1 MKRIYLIFFVILGL
15 IGNSLYGQER
25 RVTGTVT
32 QFSDGSTLPGVTVRV
47 EGTSQ
52 GTITDMDGQYE
63 LTVAGDAVL
72 VFSYIGMNTESV
84 AVNNRNVI
92 DVALMADVS
101 VLQEIV
107 VTALG
112 ISRER
117 KSLGYTVQEVG
128 GEDLVRGENPDLM
141 TALSG
146 KVSGLEVRQS
156 SGMPGAPS
164 SVLIRGA
171 RSFSGNNNPLYVV
184 DGMPIVSDNDYAANV
199 TGSNYTNRA
208 LDINPNDIE
217 TITVL
222 KGQAAAA
229 LYGLRASNG
238 VILITTKRGASGA
251 PGKPVVSITSGVTV
265 DNVAS
270 LPEVQQTYAQGFS
283 GNFIPANSFSWGPR
297 ISELPDNATY
307 GGNNFGQSGMFF
319 DPYKGAWV
327 EPQAYN
333 NPENFYSQNG
343 VTWNNNISVSQS
355 TGNGNFSMGVGATNQ
370 EGIVPGTLMDRY
382 TARFAGDFNLTKMWD
397 VGFSGN
403 YSQSDVNKLPSGNDS
418 WLFTVYGA
426 PPSFDLEGTPFHQEG
441 DFGQYR
447 QISYRRGAVGVNPYW
462 ALENNTYA
470 EATNRF
476 FGNSYVEFK
485 PIDNFKIRY
494 QLGADTYTTD
504 NFEYREAGIGDLPA
518 AGQYPTPENP
528 VYGMVTPTGGSIDNF
543 GLTRTVINSLLTTT
557 LNLDLNDDIG
567 ANLLLGNEIDHNTS
581 EYYTSSGQGFTT
593 PGWANLDNTNT
604 KVSAYNSYARRTVGF
619 FGNLDLNYKTL
630 LYLTATARQDIVSS
644 MPRDNRSFF
653 YPSAN
658 LSFVFTELDA
668 LVDNPILPFGK
679 LRLSYAEV
687 GQAAQTYLAN
697 PPFVTGGASSGFL
710 SYGIIYP
717 WQGMTGYKPSI
728 TLYDPNLV
736 PQNTQTYEI
745 GFDLSFLNNRIGLDY
760 TYFDQLASDQI
771 FAVPMAGS
779 TGYSSFVT
787 NAGQMSSVGH
797 EVVLRLKPVDMAN
810 FTWELNTNFTKI
822 TNTVEELAEGVEDI
836 FLGGYVTPNIRAS
849 AGDTYPAIYGDMFL
863 RDDEGR
869 ILVDEDPNSPS
880 YGFPLG
886 GGFGKIGDV
895 SPDFYM
901 SFTNT
906 FTLLNSISLFAQVDW
921 KQGGQIYSGSNRL
934 MNLYGT
940 AKGTEGRGEAFI
952 YDGYKA
958 DGTPNDIARG
968 GEGDENAMQS
978 LYTSY
983 LDAVDEAYVLGT
995 SFVKLREVG
1004 INVNIPARFI
1014 STLGMSRASIGL
1026 VARNIILYSELDNF
1040 DPEASQGQGN
1050 MQAGFD
1056 YMSLPQTTSYGVTLN
1071 VSF

>member
-1 MKRIYLIFFVILGL
+1 MLLGLTQNQPEALLALIINQNKNNMKRIYLIFFVILGL

-32 QFSDGSTLPGVTVRV
+32 QLSDGSTLPGVTVRA
-47 EGTSQ
+47 EGTTL
-52 GTITDMDGQYE
+52 GTITDMNGRYE
-63 LTVAGDAVL
+63 ITVPGDVIL
-72 VFSYIGMNTESV
+72 VFSFVGMNTESV
-84 AVNNRNVI
+84 PVNNREIVNVAM
-92 DVALMADVS
+92 VEDVS

-171 RSFSGNNNPLYVV
+171 RSFSGNNNPMYVV
-184 DGMPIVSDNDYAANV
+184 DGMPIVSDNDYGANV
-199 TGSNYTNRA
+199 TGANYTNRA

-270 LPEVQQTYAQGFS
+270 LPEVQQTYAQGTWNAVLGRPVFA
-283 GNFIPANSFSWGPR
+283 PTNSFSWGPR
-297 ISELPDNATY
+297 IDQLPDQAISYNSNGTVNTVYA
-307 GGNNFGQSGMFF
+307 GNELGQPGMYF
-319 DPYKGAWV
+319 DPYKGQWV
-327 EPQAYN
+327 TPQAYN
-333 NPENFYSQNG
+333 NPENFYNQNG

-355 TGNGNFSMGVGATNQ
+355 TGNGNFSMGIGSTNQ

-403 YSQSDVNKLPSGNDS
+403 YSKSEVDKLPSGNDS

-426 PPSFDLEGTPFHQEG
+426 PPSFDLAGTPFHQEG
-441 DFGQYR
+441 DFGEYR

-485 PIDNFKIRY
+485 PINNFKIRY
-494 QLGADTYTTD
+494 QLGADSYTTD
-504 NFEYREAGIGDLPA
+504 NYIYREAGLGDLPA
-518 AGQYPTPENP
+518 AGQYPTPANP
-528 VYGMVTPTGGSIDNF
+528 VYGIVTPTGGSIENF
-543 GLTRTVINSLLTTT
+543 GLTRSVINSLLTTT
-557 LNLDLNDDIG
+557 LTLDLNDDIG

-581 EYYTSSGQGFTT
+581 EYYTSEGQGFTT

-604 KVSAYNSYARRTVGF
+604 KVSAYESYARRTVGF

-644 MPRDNRSFF
+644 MPRNNRSFF

-658 LSFVFTELDA
+658 LSFVFTELDG

-679 LRLSYAEV
+679 IRLSYAEV

-697 PPFVTGGASSGFL
+697 PPFVTGGATSGFL
-710 SYGIIYP
+710 SSGIIYP
-717 WQGMTGYKPSI
+717 WQGITGYKPSA

-736 PQNTQTYEI
+736 PQNTQTYEV

-760 TYFDQLASDQI
+760 TYFDQLLLTRFLLFLWQ
-771 FAVPMAGS
+771 
-779 TGYSSFVT
+779 
-787 NAGQMSSVGH
+787 
-797 EVVLRLKPVDMAN
+797 VLPDMPV
-810 FTWELNTNFTKI
+810 L
-822 TNTVEELAEGVEDI
+822 
-836 FLGGYVTPNIRAS
+836 
-849 AGDTYPAIYGDMFL
+849 
-863 RDDEGR
+863 
-869 ILVDEDPNSPS
+869 
-880 YGFPLG
+880 
-886 GGFGKIGDV
+886 
-895 SPDFYM
+895 
-901 SFTNT
+901 
-906 FTLLNSISLFAQVDW
+906 
-921 KQGGQIYSGSNRL
+921 
-934 MNLYGT
+934 
-940 AKGTEGRGEAFI
+940 
-952 YDGYKA
+952 
-958 DGTPNDIARG
+958 
-968 GEGDENAMQS
+968 
-978 LYTSY
+978 
-983 LDAVDEAYVLGT
+983 
-995 SFVKLREVG
+995 
-1004 INVNIPARFI
+1004 
-1014 STLGMSRASIGL
+1014 
-1026 VARNIILYSELDNF
+1026 
-1040 DPEASQGQGN
+1040 
-1050 MQAGFD
+1050 
-1056 YMSLPQTTSYGVTLN
+1056 
-1071 VSF
+1071 